1 MERQERYHRNRNTV
15 MGNHVLHAGDPGGE
29 VIQA

>member
-1 MERQERYHRNRNTV
+1 MERQEQYHRNRNTV
-15 MGNHVLHAGDPGGE
+15 MGKRVLHAGDPGGE